1 MLYVIPFVILLIVL
15 VVLKK
20 RQDAQGSEKSTAT
33 TATQKG
39 KAKKASSSAKVA
51 PNKTQAV
58 ENAVI
63 EKKQTSSV
71 TAETRQKIE
80 ALIQERNFFSAEAQ
94 INQALKKDNSQHELY
109 LYLLDI
115 HILQKDE
122 FAISQLLNHVRSL
135 ELDDILDQAEAK
147 KTEYDQS
154 QNKTEEITSHV
165 SPITHNENAAAPKI
179 QNTADFDALM
189 ASPAAESKND
199 LTFKKV
205 QPKTAEA
212 DKPLEFNLSFDTAPK
227 AQPETSVP
235 DSAPSVDFS
244 QVSAKENASEASA
257 NNLHSQPTTDEIK
270 PLEFNL
276 SFDSVP
282 KAKPEV
288 PVLDAAPS
296 VDFGSF
302 SVEETAPEVK
312 IESEATPQP
321 APAADEIKPLDFSL
335 NLDSVAQAEPAAE
348 EIKPLDFSFSLD
360 TPPAAEVKSEAAPAL
375 NFDLGSLDT
384 PAAQAPAEEIPAAP
398 ISSGVSF
405 DLTNVSAPA
414 AMPAD
419 SSDPLVQSFPELA
432 ESNEITVNIELAQQ
446 YIKLGAFA
454 AARELLTERE
464 AEYSTEQRQQ
474 ADLLLN
480 QIAS

>member
-51 PNKTQAV
+51 PNKTQVV
-58 ENAVI
+58 ESSVV
-63 EKKQTSSV
+63 EKKQTTSI
-71 TAETRQKIE
+71 AADTRKKIE

-135 ELDDILDQAEAK
+135 ELDDILEQAEAK
-147 KTEYDQS
+147 KTAYDASLQKS
-154 QNKTEEITSHV
+154 DEAIAYTSPTIAPEPV
-165 SPITHNENAAAPKI
+165 PAPKV

-189 ASPAAESKND
+189 SGAASEPKFESAFEQLQTEVSPAPD
-199 LTFKKV
+199 LV
-205 QPKTAEA
+205 HAAPIQPA
-212 DKPLEFNLSFDTAPK
+212 
-227 AQPETSVP
+227 
-235 DSAPSVDFS
+235 
-244 QVSAKENASEASA
+244 
-257 NNLHSQPTTDEIK
+257 TDEIK

-276 SFDSVP
+276 SFDSAP
-282 KAKPEV
+282 KAEPEV
-288 PVLDAAPS
+288 PVLEAAPS

-302 SVEETAPEVK
+302 SIEETAPEVK
-312 IESEATPQP
+312 TEDEAAPAHQP
-321 APAADEIKPLDFSL
+321 AAEEIKPLDFSL
-335 NLDSVAQAEPAAE
+335 NLDSATPAQPAAE

-360 TPPAAEVKSEAAPAL
+360 TAPAVEEKSEAAPAL

-384 PAAQAPAEEIPAAP
+384 PAAQAPAEEIPVAP
-398 ISSGVSF
+398 VSSGVSF
-405 DLTNVSAPA
+405 DISNVSAPA
-414 AMPAD
+414 ATPAD

-432 ESNEITVNIELAQQ
+432 ESNEITVTIELAQQ
-446 YIKLGAFA
+446 YIKLGAFE
-454 AARELLTERE
+454 AARELLTEKE

>member
-51 PNKTQAV
+51 PNKTQVV
-58 ENAVI
+58 ESSVV
-63 EKKQTSSV
+63 EKKQTTSI
-71 TAETRQKIE
+71 AADTRKKIE

-94 INQALKKDNSQHELY
+94 INQALKKNNSQHELY

-135 ELDDILDQAEAK
+135 ELDDILEQAEAK
-147 KTEYDQS
+147 KVEYDQS
-154 QNKTEEITSHV
+154 QHKAEEITSHI
-165 SPITHNENAAAPKI
+165 SPITHTETVAAPTI

-189 ASPAAESKND
+189 ASPAVESKND
-199 LTFKKV
+199 LSFEKE
-205 QPKTAEA
+205 PKTAEA
-212 DKPLEFNLSFDTAPK
+212 DKPLEFNLSFDAAPK

-244 QVSAKENASEASA
+244 SVSTKENASEAAA
-257 NNLHSQPTTDEIK
+257 NNLHSQPATDEIK

-276 SFDSVP
+276 SFDSAP
-282 KAKPEV
+282 KAEPEV
-288 PVLDAAPS
+288 PVLEAAPS

-302 SVEETAPEVK
+302 SIEETAPEVK
-312 IESEATPQP
+312 TEDEASPAPQP
-321 APAADEIKPLDFSL
+321 VAEEIKPLDFSL
-335 NLDSVAQAEPAAE
+335 NLDSATPAQPAAE

-360 TPPAAEVKSEAAPAL
+360 TAPAVEEKSEAAPAL

-384 PAAQAPAEEIPAAP
+384 PAAQAPTEEIPVAP
-398 ISSGVSF
+398 VSSGVSF
-405 DLTNVSAPA
+405 DISNVSAPA
-414 AMPAD
+414 ATPAD

-432 ESNEITVNIELAQQ
+432 ESNEISVNIELAQQ
-446 YIKLGAFA
+446 YIKLGAFE
-454 AARELLTERE
+454 AARELLTEKE
-464 AEYSTEQRQQ
+464 AEYSTQQRQQ